1 MRNWRARTAAIAVVS
16 ALALVTACSSENEDE
31 GSGGSSGGTSGGDS
45 GSPASELSGSLAGA
59 GASSQD
65 AAQQAWMAGFQ
76 DANPDVTVTYD
87 PAGSGAGREQ
97 FIAGGVA
104 FAGSDAYLDEE
115 ELAAANERCG
125 GEVVELPI
133 YVSPIAVIFNLP
145 GVESLNLSA
154 ETIAGIFNQQIT
166 TWNDDAIA
174 ADNPEVELPD
184 TAITPVNRA
193 DDSGTTENFTDYLA
207 AVAPDA
213 WPHEA
218 SDVWPVEGGEA
229 AQGTSGVVQAVTSG
243 EGTIGYADASQ
254 ASGLGTVHVGVG
266 DQFTEYSP
274 EAAAAVLEVSE
285 RAEGRGE
292 HDFAFDLA
300 RETTEAGTYPIVLV
314 SYGLACAAY
323 DDAATA
329 DLVQGYFN
337 YILSPEGQQAAA
349 DTAGS
354 APLSAD
360 LSQQFQ
366 AAVDAI
372 GSAA

>member
-1 MRNWRARTAAIAVVS
+1 MRNWRATSAAIAVVS
-16 ALALVTACSSENEDE
+16 ALALATACSSENEDD
-31 GSGGSSGGTSGGDS
+31 GGSGGTSGGS
-45 GSPASELSGSLAGA
+45 GSSESAAAELSGTIAGA

-76 DANPDVTVTYD
+76 AANPDATITYD
-87 PAGSGAGREQ
+87 PSGSGAGREQ
-97 FIAGGVA
+97 FIAGGATA

-115 ELAAANERCG
+115 ELTAANERCG
-125 GEVVELPI
+125 GEVVELPV

-145 GVESLNLSA
+145 GVDSLNLSP
-154 ETIAGIFNQQIT
+154 ETIAGIFDQQIT
-166 TWNDDAIA
+166 SWDDEAIA
-174 ADNPEVELPD
+174 ADNPDADLPD

-213 WPHEA
+213 WPHEV
-218 SDVWPVEGGEA
+218 SDVWPVDGGEA

-254 ASGLGTVHVGVG
+254 AGDLGTVHVGVG

-274 EAAAAVLEVSE
+274 EAAAAVLEVSQ

-292 HDFAFDLA
+292 HDFAYDLA
-300 RETTEAGTYPIVLV
+300 RDTTEAGTYPIVLV
-314 SYGLACAAY
+314 SYGLACASY

-329 DLVQGYFN
+329 DLVKGYFN
-337 YILSPEGQQAAA
+337 YIISPEGQQAAA
-349 DTAGS
+349 ETAGS
-354 APLSAD
+354 APLSDA
-360 LSQQFQ
+360 LRQQFQ